1 MVLGFAAIG
10 PDICPVEMRG
20 SSVEHGLWIAAHIL
34 AAGYWL
40 GTDLA
45 VYHLS
50 GAIGDGRQ
58 PAAVRAWCAKAM
70 LWLDMVPRTCL
81 VLTFA
86 IGVTLAIRLG
96 LLVDARDWLL
106 PLWIGSA
113 AWLALTWAVF
123 RLEHSP
129 PGQLLARIDFG
140 LRIVVVAGCLV
151 AAIDAWAPGGAL
163 LEARWL
169 AAKLAIFGGVVAL
182 GLVIRV
188 QLRPFG
194 ALFAR
199 SLGPD
204 ATEADRDAVASLIRR
219 VKVPVW
225 FIWAGVAAAVVLGAV
240 KPG

>member
-1 MVLGFAAIG
+1 M
-10 PDICPVEMRG
+10 
-20 SSVEHGLWIAAHIL
+20 EHGLWIAAHIL

-58 PAAVRAWCAKAM
+58 PASVRAWCAKAM

-81 VLTFA
+81 VLSFA
-86 IGVTLAIRLG
+86 IGMTLAIRLG
-96 LLVDARDWLL
+96 LVVDAWGWL
-106 PLWIGSA
+106 PFLWIGSV

-123 RLEHSP
+123 QLEHSP
-129 PGQLLARIDFG
+129 AGRMLAKVDFA
-140 LRIVVVAGCLV
+140 LRIAVVAGCLL
-151 AAIDAWAPGGAL
+151 AAIDAWSPGGAL

-169 AAKLAIFGGVVAL
+169 AAKLAIFGAVVAL

-199 SLGPD
+199 SLAPNAGD
-204 ATEADRDAVASLIRR
+204 ADRAAVAALIRR

-225 FIWAGVAAAVVLGAV
+225 FIWAGVVAAIVLGAL